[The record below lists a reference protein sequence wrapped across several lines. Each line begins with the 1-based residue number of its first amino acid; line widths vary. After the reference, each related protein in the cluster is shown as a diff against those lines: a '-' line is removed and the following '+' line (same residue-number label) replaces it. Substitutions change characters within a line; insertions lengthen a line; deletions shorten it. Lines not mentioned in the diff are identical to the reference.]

1 MKRTM
6 LALAGAFL
14 LAMGAGAAADA
25 RERLSPWVSAWST
38 GVVSAD
44 ADKPPAFPNGPFTI
58 REVVRLTAGGPRVR
72 LRLSNAFGTTP
83 LRIDAAHVALSAAPA
98 SAATVPGSDRRATFD
113 GREGVTIPPGA
124 VWLSDPIALPVKAL
138 DRLAVSLV
146 LPQAPG
152 LSTQHRSART
162 TTYLAAGATPDAPD
176 LPGAATTLMW
186 LQLAGVEVDNATVSA
201 VATFG
206 DSITDGSGAGVDRY
220 ERWPD
225 VLAERLQA
233 DPRTRNLSVINAGIG
248 ANRLL
253 KDGSSPSGLARLDRD
268 VLSQPGVTTLIVLI
282 GVNDIGMLSREG
294 PMTPE
299 GRQAV
304 VEGLKAGYRQVIER
318 AHGQGIRVVGTTILP
333 FGGTKTYRSDADAD
347 ADRQAVNAWIRTSGA
362 FDAVVDFDAATRDP
376 ENPARLKA
384 EYDSGD
390 LLHPSPA
397 GYRAMAAAIPLSI
410 LAPANR
416 R

>member
-6 LALAGAFL
+6 RLLALAGA
-14 LAMGAGAAADA
+14 LAMAGATPSLAQ
-25 RERLSPWVSAWST
+25 RLSPWVSAWST
-38 GVVSAD
+38 GLVSSET
-44 ADKPPAFPNGPFTI
+44 DKPPTYPEGPFVV

-72 LRLSNAFGTTP
+72 LRLSNAFGAAP
-83 LRIDAAHVALSAAPA
+83 LRVDAVHVALSAAPA
-98 SAATVPGSDRRATFD
+98 SAAIVAGSDRKVTFG
-113 GREGVTIPPGA
+113 GRDAVLIPPGA
-124 VWLSDPIALPVKAL
+124 IWLSDPVALPVKAL
-138 DRLAVSLV
+138 DRLAVSLS
-146 LPQAPG
+146 LPAAPAVA
-152 LSTQHRSART
+152 TQHRSART
-162 TTYLAAGATPDAPD
+162 TTYLAPGATPDAAD
-176 LPGAATTLMW
+176 LPGALTNLQW
-186 LQLAGVEVDNATVSA
+186 LQLAGVEVDNAKVTA

-206 DSITDGSGAGVDRY
+206 DSITDGSGAGVNRY

-233 DPRTRNLSVINAGIG
+233 DPRTRGLSVINAGIG

-253 KDGSSPSGLARLDRD
+253 KDGTSPSGLARLDRD
-268 VLSQPGVTTLIVLI
+268 VLSHPGVKTLIVLI

-294 PMTPE
+294 PVTLE

-304 VEGLKAGYRQVIER
+304 VEGLKAGYRQLVER
-318 AHGQGIRVVGTTILP
+318 AHAHGVRVIGATILP
-333 FGGTKTYRSDADAD
+333 FSGTKTYRSDADAD
-347 ADRQAVNAWIRTSGA
+347 ADRQAVNAWIRTSGV
-362 FDAVVDFDAATRDP
+362 FDAVADFDATARDP
-376 ENPARLKA
+376 DHPERLKA

-410 LAPANR
+410 LIPAKR

>member
-1 MKRTM
+1 
-6 LALAGAFL
+6 
-14 LAMGAGAAADA
+14 
-25 RERLSPWVSAWST
+25 V
-38 GVVSAD
+38 
-44 ADKPPAFPNGPFTI
+44 N
-58 REVVRLTAGGPRVR
+58 
-72 LRLSNAFGTTP
+72 
-83 LRIDAAHVALSAAPA
+83 
-98 SAATVPGSDRRATFD
+98 
-113 GREGVTIPPGA
+113 
-124 VWLSDPIALPVKAL
+124 
-138 DRLAVSLV
+138 
-146 LPQAPG
+146 
-152 LSTQHRSART
+152 
-162 TTYLAAGATPDAPD
+162 
-176 LPGAATTLMW
+176 
-186 LQLAGVEVDNATVSA
+186 
-201 VATFG
+201 
-206 DSITDGSGAGVDRY
+206 RY

-233 DPRTRNLSVINAGIG
+233 DPRTRGLSVINAGIG

-253 KDGSSPSGLARLDRD
+253 KDGTSPSGLARLDRD

-294 PMTPE
+294 PVTPE

-318 AHGQGIRVVGTTILP
+318 AHALGIRVVGATILP
-333 FGGTKTYRSDADAD
+333 FGGTRTYRSDADAD

-410 LAPANR
+410 LTPKGR
-416 R
+416 

>member
-6 LALAGAFL
+6 LALVGALL
-14 LAMGAGAAADA
+14 LATSGHAA
-25 RERLSPWVSAWST
+25 ERLSPWVSAWST
-38 GVVSAD
+38 GLVSSETE
-44 ADKPPAFPNGPFTI
+44 KPPTWPEGPFVV

-98 SAATVPGSDRRATFD
+98 SAAIVAGSDRKVTFD
-113 GREGVTIPPGA
+113 GREAVIIPAGA
-124 VWLSDPIALPVKAL
+124 VWLSDPVALPVKAL
-138 DRLAVSLV
+138 DRLAVSLA
-146 LPQAPG
+146 LPAAP
-152 LSTQHRSART
+152 SVATQHRSGRT
-162 TTYLAAGATPDAPD
+162 TTYLATGATPDAAD
-176 LPGAATTLMW
+176 LPGAITNLQW
-186 LQLAGVEVDNATVSA
+186 LQLAGVEVDNAKVSA

-206 DSITDGSGAGVDRY
+206 DSITDGSGAGVNRY

-233 DPRTRNLSVINAGIG
+233 DPKTRNLAVINAGIG

-253 KDGSSPSGLARLDRD
+253 KDGTSVSGLARLDRD

-294 PMTPE
+294 PVTPE

-304 VEGLKAGYRQVIER
+304 VEGLIAGYRQLIER
-318 AHGQGIRVVGTTILP
+318 AHGHGIRVIGATILP
-333 FGGTKTYRSDADAD
+333 FGGTKTYRSDDDAQ
-347 ADRQAVNAWIRTSGA
+347 ADRQAVNQWIRASGA
-362 FDAVVDFDAATRDP
+362 FDAVVDLDAVTRDP
-376 ENPARLKA
+376 AHPDRLKP

-410 LAPANR
+410 LAPGKR